1 MSYKV
6 QIEDYI
12 KAQAERYA
20 FLEEKS
26 QQLEK
31 VLGLSITELKKMAT
45 YNLGIPIYSRAGA
58 FAICCLDV
66 AKPDDES
73 NILLVVIQKG
83 GEALRR
89 YRNTLYADTLPIY
102 RNGIY
107 EYIINCL
114 KTEHFSIEEIDYEDY
129 RNSRLCWEW

>member
-1 MSYKV
+1 MSYKL

-12 KAQAERYA
+12 NAQAELYT

-31 VLGLSITELKKMAT
+31 VLGLSITELEKMAS
-45 YNLGIPIYSRAGA
+45 YNLGIPIYGKADQA
-58 FAICCLDV
+58 VICCLDV
-66 AKPDDES
+66 AKPYDES

-83 GEALRR
+83 GEVSYR

-102 RNGIY
+102 SDGIY
-107 EYIINCL
+107 EYVIDCL
-114 KTEHFSIEEIDYEDY
+114 KTEHFSIEEIHYEDY
-129 RNSRLCWEW
+129 RNSRLCW

>member
-12 KAQAERYA
+12 KAQAELYR

-31 VLGLSITELKKMAT
+31 VLGLSITELEKMAS
-45 YNLGIPIYSRAGA
+45 YNLGISIYGKTINAV
-58 FAICCLDV
+58 ICCLDV
-66 AKPDDES
+66 AKPYDES
-73 NILLVVIQKG
+73 NILLVVIHK
-83 GEALRR
+83 GEAALHR

-102 RNGIY
+102 SNGIY
-107 EYIINCL
+107 EYVIDCL
-114 KTEHFSIEEIDYEDY
+114 KTETFSIEEIHYEDY
-129 RNSRLCWEW
+129 RNSRLCW